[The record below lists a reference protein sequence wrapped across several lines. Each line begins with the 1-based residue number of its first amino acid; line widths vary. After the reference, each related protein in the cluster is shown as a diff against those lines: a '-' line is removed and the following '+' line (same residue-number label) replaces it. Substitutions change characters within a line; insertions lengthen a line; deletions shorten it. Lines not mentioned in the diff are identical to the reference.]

1 MKNDIDR
8 KEYQHQPSRT
18 AEQPN
23 SRAEARLASDSAR
36 RKGGGVTQR
45 LLHEMEVH
53 RIELEMQNAE
63 LRQARDDA
71 EQFLGKYTDFYEFAP
86 VGLFT
91 LDQNGTIK
99 SVNLRGASLVSVACP
114 RLVSQRFGLLVTDEY
129 RQIFTDFLVTLFI
142 NRDKTACEVALQS
155 KGNRPLFVLL
165 EAMPAELGHECVL
178 VLTDITERKQAENDL
193 RNYAS
198 RLIEMEEDLRI
209 RLATELHD
217 EIARDLTV
225 LGMNMAIIN
234 DGVKDVVPKKLTAR
248 VKDSGKLI
256 KGITKTVRNIMVG
269 LRPPVL
275 NDLGL
280 LAALRWHTALFIKRN
295 GIKITI
301 QADEPFP
308 RLTIEKE
315 TALFRISQ
323 EALMNVVK
331 HAATQNVTIKL
342 RITDGIVCFAV
353 SDDGNGFLPASS
365 SYNLTGSGWGMTI
378 MRERAELNGG
388 NFHVDSAPGKGTTV
402 SVVMPLKDI

>member
-1 MKNDIDR
+1 M
-8 KEYQHQPSRT
+8 
-18 AEQPN
+18 
-23 SRAEARLASDSAR
+23 
-36 RKGGGVTQR
+36 TQR
-45 LLHEMEVH
+45 HLHELEVH
-53 RIELEMQNAE
+53 GIELEMQNAE

-86 VGLFT
+86 VGYFT
-91 LDQNGTIK
+91 LDLNGAIT
-99 SVNLRGASLVSVACP
+99 SVNLRGASLVGVARP
-114 RLVSQRFGLLVTDEY
+114 RLLGQRFGLLVTDEH
-129 RQIFTDFLVTLFI
+129 RQIFSDFLDALFI
-142 NRDKTACEVALQS
+142 NRDKTACEVALTNRE
-155 KGNRPLFVLL
+155 NRPLFVQL
-165 EAMPAELGHECVL
+165 EAMATISGQECGL
-178 VLTDITERKQAENDL
+178 ALIDITERKQAENDL
-193 RNYAS
+193 RGYAS

-234 DGVKDVVPKKLTAR
+234 DGVEDVVPKKLTAR

-280 LAALRWHTALFIKRN
+280 LAALRWHAALFTKRS
-295 GIKITI
+295 GIKVTI

-388 NFHVDSAPGKGTTV
+388 NFHVDSTPGKGTTV

>member
-1 MKNDIDR
+1 MGIDKDKSMLAVDSGLR
-8 KEYQHQPSRT
+8 R
-18 AEQPN
+18 
-23 SRAEARLASDSAR
+23 RAEDHLNTKTSEAVLPQKDEE
-36 RKGGGVTQR
+36 TLR
-45 LLHEMEVH
+45 LLHELQVH
-53 RIELEMQNAE
+53 HVELERQNEE
-63 LRQARDDA
+63 LNNSRNELETA
-71 EQFLGKYTDFYEFAP
+71 FYKYTDLYDFAP
-86 VGLFT
+86 VGYFNIGC
-91 LDQNGTIK
+91 NGVIN
-99 SVNLRGASLVSVACP
+99 SVNIRGASLVGVARP
-114 RLVSQRFGLLVTDEY
+114 RLLGQRFGLLVADEY
-129 RQIFTDFLVTLFI
+129 RQIFTDFLGTIFI
-142 NRDKTACEVALQS
+142 NPDTTTCEVALRNEKNHQII
-155 KGNRPLFVLL
+155 VLL
-165 EAMPAELGHECVL
+165 EAMAAVSGQECGL
-178 VLTDITERKQAENDL
+178 VLTDITERKQAEHDL

-217 EIARDLTV
+217 EIGRDLTV
-225 LGMNMAIIN
+225 LGINIAIIN

-280 LAALRWHTALFIKRN
+280 LAALRWHAVLFIKRS
-295 GIKITI
+295 GIKVTI

-388 NFHVDSAPGKGTTV
+388 NFHVDSTPGKGTTV
-402 SVVMPLKDI
+402 SVVMPLEDI

>member
-1 MKNDIDR
+1 MNL
-8 KEYQHQPSRT
+8 
-18 AEQPN
+18 
-23 SRAEARLASDSAR
+23 RAASVVGVARS
-36 RKGGGVTQR
+36 R
-45 LLHEMEVH
+45 LL
-53 RIELEMQNAE
+53 
-63 LRQARDDA
+63 
-71 EQFLGKYTDFYEFAP
+71 G
-86 VGLFT
+86 
-91 LDQNGTIK
+91 
-99 SVNLRGASLVSVACP
+99 
-114 RLVSQRFGLLVTDEY
+114 QRFSLLVTDEY
-129 RQIFTDFLVTLFI
+129 RSIFANFLHAVFTHP
-142 NRDKTACEVALQS
+142 DKSTCKAALQI
-155 KGNRPLFVLL
+155 KGNNRVYVLV
-165 EAMPAELGHECVL
+165 EAMPSVSGQLCGLTL
-178 VLTDITERKQAENDL
+178 VDLTERRLAENDL
-193 RNYAS
+193 KNYAR
-198 RLIEMEEDLRI
+198 RLIEMEEELRI
-209 RLATELHD
+209 RLTTELHD
-217 EIARDLTV
+217 EIGRDLTV

-275 NDLGL
+275 NDAGL
-280 LAALRWHTALFIKRN
+280 LAALRWHAALFIKRS
-295 GIKITI
+295 GIKVTI

-308 RLTIEKE
+308 RLTIGKE

-331 HAATQNVTIKL
+331 HAATQKVTIKL

-353 SDDGNGFLPASS
+353 SDDGDGFLPASS

>member
-1 MKNDIDR
+1 MGIDKDKSMLAVDSGLR
-8 KEYQHQPSRT
+8 R
-18 AEQPN
+18 
-23 SRAEARLASDSAR
+23 RAEDYLNTKTSEAVLPQ
-36 RKGGGVTQR
+36 KEEETLR
-45 LLHEMEVH
+45 LLHELQVH
-53 RIELEMQNAE
+53 QIELEMMNAE
-63 LRQARDDA
+63 LRQSRDDA
-71 EQFLGKYTDFYEFAP
+71 EMSLEKYYDFYEFAP
-86 VGLFT
+86 VGYFT
-91 LDQNGTIK
+91 LDSKGIINA
-99 SVNLRGASLVSVACP
+99 VNLRAASVVGVARS
-114 RLVSQRFGLLVTDEY
+114 RLLGQRFSLLVTDEY
-129 RQIFTDFLVTLFI
+129 RSIFADFLHAVFTHP
-142 NRDKTACEVALQS
+142 DKSACEVALQNN
-155 KGNRPLFVLL
+155 GNNRVYVLI
-165 EAMPAELGHECVL
+165 EAMPSVSGQLCGLTL
-178 VLTDITERKQAENDL
+178 VDLTERRLAENAL
-193 RNYAS
+193 KNYAR
-198 RLIEMEEDLRI
+198 RLIEMEEELRI

-217 EIARDLTV
+217 EMARDLTV
-225 LGMNMAIIN
+225 LGMNIVIIN

-342 RITDGIVCFAV
+342 RITGGIVCFAV

-365 SYNLTGSGWGMTI
+365 SYNLTDSGWGMTI

-388 NFHVDSAPGKGTTV
+388 NFHVDSTPGKGTTV

>member
-1 MKNDIDR
+1 LKMGIDKDKNIVDPVELR
-8 KEYQHQPSRT
+8 
-18 AEQPN
+18 N
-23 SRAEARLASDSAR
+23 RAENQLLTNAPEVGLYRTDSEMHRLI
-36 RKGGGVTQR
+36 
-45 LLHEMEVH
+45 HELEVH
-53 RIELEMQNAE
+53 QVELEMMNVE
-63 LRQARDDA
+63 LRQSRDDA
-71 EQFLGKYTDFYEFAP
+71 EMSLEKYTDLYEFAP
-86 VGLFT
+86 VGYFT
-91 LDQNGTIK
+91 LDSKGIINA
-99 SVNLRGASLVSVACP
+99 VNLRAASVVGVARS
-114 RLVSQRFGLLVTDEY
+114 RLLGQRFSLLVTDEY
-129 RQIFTDFLVTLFI
+129 RSIFADFLHAVFTHP
-142 NRDKTACEVALQS
+142 DKSTCEAALQI
-155 KGNRPLFVLL
+155 KGNNRVYILI
-165 EAMPAELGHECVL
+165 EAMPSVSGQLCGLTL
-178 VLTDITERKQAENDL
+178 VDLTERRLAENDL
-193 RNYAS
+193 KNYAR
-198 RLIEMEEDLRI
+198 RLIEMEEELRI

-217 EIARDLTV
+217 EIGRDLTV
-225 LGMNMAIIN
+225 LGMNIAIIN

-388 NFHVDSAPGKGTTV
+388 NFHVDSTPGKGTTV

>member
-1 MKNDIDR
+1 MGIDKDKNIVDPVELR
-8 KEYQHQPSRT
+8 
-18 AEQPN
+18 N
-23 SRAEARLASDSAR
+23 RAENQLLTNAPEVGLYRTDSEMRRLIHELE
-36 RKGGGVTQR
+36 VYQV
-45 LLHEMEVH
+45 EME
-53 RIELEMQNAE
+53 MMNAE
-63 LRQARDDA
+63 LRQSRDDA
-71 EQFLGKYTDFYEFAP
+71 EMSLEKYTDLYEFAP
-86 VGLFT
+86 VGYLT
-91 LDQNGTIK
+91 LDNKGIINA
-99 SVNLRGASLVSVACP
+99 VNIRGASVVGVARS
-114 RLVSQRFGLLVTDEY
+114 RLLGQRFSLLVTDDY
-129 RQIFTDFLVTLFI
+129 RRIFADFLHTVFTHQ
-142 NRDKTACEVALQS
+142 DKSTCEVALQN
-155 KGNRPLFVLL
+155 KGNNRVYVLI
-165 EAMPAELGHECVL
+165 EAMASVSGQLCGLTL
-178 VLTDITERKQAENDL
+178 VDLTERRLAENDL
-193 RNYAS
+193 KNYAR

-225 LGMNMAIIN
+225 LGMNIAIIN

-342 RITDGIVCFAV
+342 RITAGIVCFAV